1 MEAIAQRDKYDALK
15 NKVQEKQSLLN
26 VEIQNIIGGK
36 SSIKSMILGKSKE
49 DEVAALDKQLA
60 ECSVEAERLTIL
72 HDMITLILA
81 YNEIEKFKVL
91 FFFGDWVA

>member
-15 NKVQEKQSLLN
+15 NKVQEKQSLLS

-36 SSIKSMILGKSKE
+36 SSIKSFLLGKSKE
-49 DEVAALDKQLA
+49 DEVAVLDKQLA
-60 ECSVEAERLTIL
+60 ECCVEVERLTIL

-81 YNEIEKFKVL
+81 YNEIEKFKVKKFSL
-91 FFFGDWVA
+91 WA